1 MQRSNGAAGPEGFQ
15 PGGTLARELRLAPTS
30 YDAKTRTVRGVFA
43 AGSPVRRYGYV
54 ETLSMD
60 PASVD
65 LTRVAQGQCKLLDS
79 HNSYSIDAILGV
91 VEEAKI
97 EGGQLVGVARFADT
111 DAGRKAEGMVARGE
125 LTGFSVGYS
134 VQKWLNISQDDT
146 GLETWSADQWALLE
160 VTLCAVP
167 ADPVATVRAVEKN
180 GLNAPGSQESEQDMT
195 RSAQAAAVA
204 AAVENAP
211 APVAA
216 NPAPA
221 APASEARSAAPA
233 PAPTP
238 ASAPAAES
246 DARGSTLAA
255 ADIRGLQRLADG
267 AGGDARKR
275 VDAWIDEGLT
285 RAQIFDNLTQH
296 LGARQADAREIVIP
310 NAQVTRDEGDTLRRA
325 IESAITLRANPQAF
339 DRNAPEGRAAIDMAS
354 EWRGHDSI
362 LAMFGEYIHRT
373 QGKSV
378 RTLNKMERA
387 TLALGMND
395 PGVLYRAGLSTS
407 DFSNLLANVA
417 SKRLRDAYSTAPQ
430 PWRMLGRQSNSPDFK
445 SKSVVALSGL
455 PTFEKV
461 LEGGEFKYGKF
472 SDSGET
478 YALATYGKIVP
489 ITRQALINDDLGA
502 FDRIP
507 RLIGRAAA
515 ELENSVVWGI
525 FTANAAL
532 SDTVALF
539 HADHKNLGSA
549 GDVNENT
556 LAEAEKLMLEQLDAA
571 GQPYSG
577 LIPKFLIVTP
587 KRKVA
592 AQKMLQA
599 VQATATSGVN
609 TFAGRMELIVE
620 ARLKPAAGAE
630 PWFVVGDP
638 NVLDTFE
645 FAYLD
650 GQEGVYTEQR
660 VGFEVDGL
668 EIKGRLDFA
677 AKAID
682 YRNMVKNAGN

>member
-1 MQRSNGAAGPEGFQ
+1 MQRNHGAAGPEGFQ
-15 PGGTLARELRLAPTS
+15 PGGTLARELRFAPTS

-43 AGSPVRRYGYV
+43 AGSPVRRWGYV

-60 PASVD
+60 PAAID
-65 LTRVAQGQCKLLDS
+65 LSRVGQGQCKLLDS
-79 HNSYSIDAILGV
+79 HNAYSIDAILGV

-111 DAGRKAEGMVARGE
+111 EVGRKAEGMVARGE

-134 VQKWLNISQDDT
+134 VQNWAKVSQDDT
-146 GLETWSADQWALLE
+146 GLETWRADQWTLLE

-167 ADPVATVRAVEKN
+167 ADPVATVRAVEAN
-180 GLNAPGSQESEQDMT
+180 GHNAPGSQASEDDMT

-211 APVAA
+211 AA
-216 NPAPA
+216 PAPA
-221 APASEARSAAPA
+221 APAVEARSAPPTPA
-233 PAPTP
+233 PAPSP
-238 ASAPAAES
+238 APAAASEGS
-246 DARGSTLAA
+246 EARGATALTV

-267 AGGDARKR
+267 AGGDARAR

-285 RAQIFDNLTQH
+285 RSQIFENLTQH
-296 LGARQADAREIVIP
+296 LGARQASPRDIVIP
-310 NAQVTRDEGDTLRRA
+310 NAQVTRDEGDTLRRSIEAA
-325 IESAITLRANPQAF
+325 IVLRANPQAF
-339 DRNAPEGRAAIDMAS
+339 DRNAPEGRAAVELAA

-362 LAMFGEYIHRT
+362 LAMFGDYVQRT

-378 RTLNKMERA
+378 RTLTKMERA
-387 TLALGMND
+387 TIALGMND
-395 PGVLYRAGLSTS
+395 PGILFRSGLSTS

-445 SKSVVALSGL
+445 SKSVVALSGM

-461 LEGGEFKYGKF
+461 VEGGEFKYGKF
-472 SDSGET
+472 SDSGEA
-478 YALATYGKIVP
+478 YALATYGRIVP

-507 RLIGRAAA
+507 RIIGRAAA
-515 ELENSVVWGI
+515 EQENALVWAI

-532 SDTVALF
+532 SDTIALF
-539 HADHKNLGSA
+539 DADHKNLGSA
-549 GDVNENT
+549 GDVSETT
-556 LAEAEKLMLEQLDAA
+556 LAEAEKLMLEQLDAS
-571 GQPYSG
+571 GQPFSG
-577 LIPKFLIVTP
+577 LIPKYLIVTP

-592 AQKMLQA
+592 ATKLLSA

-609 TFAGRMELIVE
+609 TFANRLELIVE
-620 ARLKPAAGAE
+620 PRLKPAAGAE

-645 FAYLD
+645 YAYLD

-668 EIKGRLDFA
+668 EIKGRIDFA